1 MSGFS
6 HPSTNEARPCLASEI
21 RRDGRIQG
29 GMAIDW
35 ILISSSPLSLLQY
48 VASIEGYEENLVSPI
63 RGWKVLGNP
72 RGL

>member
-1 MSGFS
+1 
-6 HPSTNEARPCLASEI
+6 
-21 RRDGRIQG
+21 
-29 GMAIDW
+29 MAVGW

-63 RGWKVLGNP
+63 RSWKVLGNP